1 MKNICR
7 NKNKEGFDYEEKVLS
22 MMLAGAMT
30 VSMLAGCGAGSDEAA
45 TQTTRQ
51 PTQRQRQL
59 EQQKQAGVLQKHPEI
74 R

>member
-1 MKNICR
+1 MK
-7 NKNKEGFDYEEKVLS
+7 KKVLS

-45 TQTTRQ
+45 TRQ
-51 PTQRQRQL
+51 PTQRQRQP

>member
-1 MKNICR
+1 MK
-7 NKNKEGFDYEEKVLS
+7 KKVLS

-30 VSMLAGCGAGSDEAA
+30 VSMLAGCGAGSDETA
-45 TQTTRQ
+45 TTD
-51 PTQRQRQL
+51 RQRQP